1 MAKTL
6 GDMKARIAAEIFR
19 GDLTSQIENAIRDAI
34 DTYQGDRFWFNEP
47 SLVTEP
53 TFNTVIGQATYDATA
68 QAQIGLMYNIDYLTY
83 AEGNTVFEIIRR
95 SPKEIELLNQIGQIA
110 GPPTAFTYAGAAIS
124 LYPTPSAVYTI
135 KIFGHINVAAPVDDT
150 EDNNVWMNAC
160 EKLIRSRA
168 KFELATHVTR
178 NDKMAQTFNPAN
190 DAGPTA
196 LAFRELK
203 GQTNKLTSLGRIQ
216 AMQF

>member
-6 GDMKARIAAEIFR
+6 ATMKARIAAEIVR

-47 SLVTEP
+47 TLLTEP
-53 TFNTVIGQATYDATA
+53 TFNTVIGRATYDALD
-68 QAQIGLMYNIDYLTY
+68 QPQIGLMYNMDYLTY

-95 SPKEIELLNQIGQIA
+95 SPKEVELLNQIGQIA
-110 GPPTAFTYAGAAIS
+110 GPPTAFAYAGGAIS
-124 LYPTPSAVYTI
+124 LNPTPSAVYTI
-135 KIFGHINVAAPVDDT
+135 KIFGQINLAAPVDDT
-150 EDNNVWMNAC
+150 EDNNVWMNTA
-160 EKLIRSRA
+160 EKLIRARA
-168 KFELATHVTR
+168 KFELATNVTR
-178 NDKMAQTFNPAN
+178 NQKMQADFDPDKGITKMYWS
-190 DAGPTA
+190 
-196 LAFRELK
+196 ELK